1 MDTDSP
7 ESAGMSSQRLD
18 RIAPIME
25 GFVQDNRLPGIM
37 TLIQRRGKIVHFG
50 RFGLMDIEAGV
61 PMQEDGIFRI
71 YSMTKPIVSVAAMM
85 LLEEGSFSLNDPVS
99 KFVPAFAKTKVYAGT
114 GTLGPKL
121 VDQQPVMT
129 LKHLMTHTA
138 GLSYGWFFDS
148 PVEELYRQA
157 ISQPIPRSQPLQD
170 LIECIAELPLLSQP
184 GTQWRYSVAT
194 DVVGYIV
201 QIISDMPLADFLNER
216 IFEPLGMIDTAFQ
229 VPFEKLGRLA
239 QIYASQALYDPYPVP
254 PEHVFGIGDV
264 TTPTDCPS
272 GGGGL
277 TSTLSDYL
285 KFCNCLLNNGAYD
298 GTRLISRK
306 TLAWMTANHIPET
319 MLPLAIGLQEL
330 DYGFGL
336 GFRVTTDLGRARRL
350 TSVGEYGWAGAA
362 NTYFWIDPSED
373 FIGLMMTQHLPIEE
387 YPVVERFRNLAY
399 QAIVD

>member
-7 ESAGMSSQRLD
+7 ESAGMSSQRLE

-25 GFVQDNRLPGIM
+25 GFVKENRLPGIM
-37 TLIQRRGKIVHFG
+37 TLLQRHGKIVHFG
-50 RFGLMDIEAGV
+50 RFGLMNIEAGV

-85 LLEEGSFSLNDPVS
+85 LLEEGRLSLNDPVS
-99 KFVPAFAKTKVYAGT
+99 RFIPAFAKTKVYAGP
-114 GTLGPKL
+114 GALGLKL
-121 VDQQPVMT
+121 VDQQPVMMV
-129 LKHLMTHTA
+129 KHLMTHTA

-148 PVEELYRQA
+148 PVEELYRQT
-157 ISQPIPRSQPLQD
+157 IPQPIPRSQSLQD
-170 LIECIAELPLLSQP
+170 LIECLAEIPLLSQP
-184 GTQWRYSVAT
+184 GTRWRYSFAT

-201 QIISDMPLADFLNER
+201 QIIADMPLADFLQER
-216 IFEPLGMIDTAFQ
+216 IFEPLSMTDTAFQ
-229 VPFEKLGRLA
+229 VPFDKLERLA
-239 QIYASQALYDPYPVP
+239 PIYASKALYDPYPVP
-254 PEHVFGIGDV
+254 PEYVFGIGDV

-277 TSTLSDYL
+277 TSTLADYL
-285 KFCNCLLNNGAYD
+285 RFCNCLLNNGAYD
-298 GTRLISRK
+298 DTRLISRK
-306 TLAWMTANHIPET
+306 TLAWMTANHIPDT

-336 GFRVTTDLGRARRL
+336 GFRVTTDLGKARKL
-350 TSVGEYGWAGAA
+350 ASVGEYGWSGAA